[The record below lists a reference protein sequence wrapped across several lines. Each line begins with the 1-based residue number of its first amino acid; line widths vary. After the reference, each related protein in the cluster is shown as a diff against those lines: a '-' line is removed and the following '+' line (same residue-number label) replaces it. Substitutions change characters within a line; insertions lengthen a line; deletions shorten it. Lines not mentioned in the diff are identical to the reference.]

1 MRAPVPSIRWTII
14 AVVCLTFAVRF
25 SFLVLVAR
33 NPQRALVSD
42 SGTYTQLAQ
51 GILQLHEFRGSPDAG
66 PDIHR
71 TPGYP
76 LFLAV
81 LYPLSSSPVAVSI
94 LQILLTGLSA
104 SIVVWLTYRLA
115 RSSYE
120 RHTLPCSPGSPRSP
134 GSSTPGRAVNETGV
148 DTAPRNAAL
157 LAGIL
162 VALDPLSAAYACLI
176 LTEHL
181 FGVLLICATV
191 ILIVPCLD
199 YPSKA
204 NGRRNLYISLSG
216 FISALNTIIRPIGLF
231 VAVAQVPYLWLKAR
245 SRKVFIQAAV
255 ALLVSSLLFPALWIV
270 RNGIA
275 TGAYTLSDI
284 GSVNLYFYRA
294 AAVIAELE
302 NRPFSE
308 VQKELREEIKTATL
322 RQRLSPPQ
330 TLHLMNRNATA
341 ILLDHPFLVLKHATI
356 GALRMLLGPGKAV
369 FEQIV
374 GTSDSKVVLPLI
386 GWSWLHLALVYMLA
400 ARYVFTSK
408 QNERWLFLATI
419 VYFCLLSAGPEAYSR
434 FRAPLMPV
442 FCVMAGMGGLR
453 LSRRG
458 HAGGNSISHLPREET

>member
-1 MRAPVPSIRWTII
+1 
-14 AVVCLTFAVRF
+14 
-25 SFLVLVAR
+25 
-33 NPQRALVSD
+33 
-42 SGTYTQLAQ
+42 
-51 GILQLHEFRGSPDAG
+51 
-66 PDIHR
+66 
-71 TPGYP
+71 
-76 LFLAV
+76 
-81 LYPLSSSPVAVSI
+81 
-94 LQILLTGLSA
+94 
-104 SIVVWLTYRLA
+104 
-115 RSSYE
+115 
-120 RHTLPCSPGSPRSP
+120 
-134 GSSTPGRAVNETGV
+134 
-148 DTAPRNAAL
+148 
-157 LAGIL
+157 
-162 VALDPLSAAYACLI
+162 
-176 LTEHL
+176 
-181 FGVLLICATV
+181 ATV

-199 YPSKA
+199 HPSKA

-231 VAVAQVPYLWLKAR
+231 VAVAQVPYLWLKVR

-356 GALRMLLGPGKAV
+356 GALHMLLGPGKAV
-369 FEQIV
+369 FEQLV
-374 GTSDSKVVLPLI
+374 GTSDSKVVLCLI